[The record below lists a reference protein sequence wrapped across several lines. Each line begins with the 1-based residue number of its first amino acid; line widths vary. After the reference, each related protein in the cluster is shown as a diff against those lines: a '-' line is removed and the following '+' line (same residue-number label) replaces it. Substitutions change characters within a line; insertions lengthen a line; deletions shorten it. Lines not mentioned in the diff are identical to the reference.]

1 VHPIF
6 RYFNIEP
13 PKFITRFIRRK
24 SKNGSQV
31 VTPLF
36 MGALTVL
43 IPCGITQVMMASA
56 IATANPLAGAALM
69 FSFILGTSPIFF
81 VVAYFATRI
90 GEKMEKYFMKFVAVI
105 VLILGLIG
113 INSGLNLLGSPL
125 AFNNIVSLITGNN
138 AVQASSPTVNTLDG
152 SEGNLSGTGNDLGN
166 CKMNISQNSATPQID
181 CGLSADGSGFNGSS
195 ILPGG
200 ITATEQPSVPQNTAP
215 AQVDEQEL
223 IINVENYGYS
233 PEISH
238 AKAGT
243 PIKLTL
249 VSKDVHSCALA
260 FVIPTLNEQV
270 LLQSTGTYSINIPAQ
285 EVDTRLRFSCSMG
298 MYTGMIIFDL

>member
-13 PKFITRFIRRK
+13 PKFITRYIRRK

-90 GEKMEKYFMKFVAVI
+90 GERMEKYFMKSVAVV

-125 AFNNIVSLITGNN
+125 SFNNIFSLITGNTS
-138 AVQASSPTVNTLDG
+138 VQASSPTSSNLEG
-152 SEGNLSGTGNDLGN
+152 SVVTGNNSGN
-166 CKMNISQNSATPQID
+166 CKMNVSQNSATPQVV
-181 CGLSADGSGFNGSS
+181 CGLTADGTGYSS
-195 ILPGG
+195 RPILPGG
-200 ITATEQPSVPQNTAP
+200 IIATEQPSVPQNAAP
-215 AQVDEQEL
+215 APVEAQEL

-238 AKAGT
+238 AKAGV

-249 VSKDVHSCALA
+249 VSNNVHSCALA
-260 FVIPTLNEQV
+260 FVIPTLNEQT
-270 LLQSTGTYSINIPAQ
+270 LLRPTGTYSIDIPAQ
-285 EVDTRLRFSCSMG
+285 TVDARLRFSCSMG